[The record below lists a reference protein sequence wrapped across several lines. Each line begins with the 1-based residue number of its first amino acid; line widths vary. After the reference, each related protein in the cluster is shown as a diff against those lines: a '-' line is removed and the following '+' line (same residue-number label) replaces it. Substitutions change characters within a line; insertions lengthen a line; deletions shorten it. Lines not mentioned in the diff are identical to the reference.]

1 MERELDWNHLLVD
14 PLTSA
19 ARNAIAFI
27 PNIITS
33 LLIILMGLILAILA
47 REFLKAF
54 LKSVRFDEFSRRIN
68 LFPES
73 KEGSPDKLSPH
84 QYASLWVYWL
94 VLLSAIVSVF
104 DRLRLGAV
112 SFQIDAVVGFAVAVF
127 VAAIIAIAGLF
138 LSMLAYRV
146 VLATAGSVGF
156 AKPER
161 LANVVKWAI
170 VFSTALICLFQIG
183 IPKEIILIVLGA
195 TYLTLCITFA
205 MAFGIGGAGFA
216 AKVLDKLL
224 ESRK

>member
-1 MERELDWNHLLVD
+1 MEPELDWKHLLID

-19 ARNAIAFI
+19 AKGAISFI

-33 LLIILMGLILAILA
+33 LLIILIGLILAILA

-68 LFPES
+68 LFPENTE
-73 KEGSPDKLSPH
+73 EGADKLLPH
-84 QYASLWVYWL
+84 EYASLWAYWL

-127 VAAIIAIAGLF
+127 VAAIIAVAGLF

-146 VLATAGSVGF
+146 VLATAGSIGF
-156 AKPER
+156 AKPEK
-161 LANVVKWAI
+161 LANVVKWAV

-216 AKVLDKLL
+216 AAVLNKLL
-224 ESRK
+224 DSRK